1 MKFDRFYKTFLAI
14 LLAGNG
20 YFLMQ
25 TFATIKSLEKDIITI
40 REKISAFEATR
51 LTRQDILEMI
61 SDYHENHPCIRTAT
75 EYADFTPSPRRKR
88 PKTKNPDTNKPLR

>member
-1 MKFDRFYKTFLAI
+1 MKIDQFYKTFLAI

-25 TFATIKSLEKDIITI
+25 TFSTIKSLEKDVITI
-40 REKISAFEATR
+40 REKIGILEATR
-51 LTRQDILEMI
+51 LTRQDIMAMI

-75 EYADFTPSPRRKR
+75 EYADFTPSPCRKR

>member
-25 TFATIKSLEKDIITI
+25 TFSTIKSLEKDIITI
-40 REKISAFEATR
+40 REKISVFEATR
-51 LTRQDILEMI
+51 LTRQDIMEMI
-61 SDYHENHPCIRTAT
+61 ADYHENHPCIRTAT
-75 EYADFTPSPRRKR
+75 EYAEFAPTSRRKR